1 MPEIHPTAIVDPS
14 AEIGRNVS
22 IGPYSVIES
31 DCVIGDDCVIDA
43 HVKIARYTTVGA
55 RSRIYFGAVIGEDPQ
70 DHRFVPGVRA
80 FTRIGED
87 VTLREYVTIHRS
99 PFADAVT
106 SVGDGTM
113 LMAFVHVGHD
123 ARIGRRVTAANN
135 SVFAGHVIVE
145 DGAVVSAYVLVHQ
158 FCRIGAYCMIGGRT
172 LVRQDVPPFCMLS
185 EDNTVFGPNV
195 VGLRRAGFDD
205 ARRLN
210 IRKIIKH
217 FFFRGLNAAQALT
230 QIAEEFPGDAD
241 AEAFRSF
248 VNNSKRGI
256 MPGNPALTRIV
267 AVNAKK
273 E

>member
-1 MPEIHPTAIVDPS
+1 MPEIHPTAVVDPK
-14 AEIGRNVS
+14 AELGRNVS
-22 IGPYSVIES
+22 IGPYSVVEG

-43 HVKIARYTTVGA
+43 HVKIARHTTVGA
-55 RSRIYFGAVIGEDPQ
+55 GSRIYFGAVIGDDPQ

-80 FTRIGED
+80 FTRIGEN

-106 SVGDGTM
+106 SVGDGTL

-123 ARIGRRVTAANN
+123 ARIGRRVTVANN

-172 LVRQDVPPFCMLS
+172 LVRQDVPPFCMLG
-185 EDNTVFGPNV
+185 EDNTVCGPNV

-210 IRKIIKH
+210 IRKIIKR
-217 FFFRGLNAAQALT
+217 FFFRGLNAAQALDE
-230 QIAEEFPGDAD
+230 IAGEFPGDAD
-241 AEAFRSF
+241 AEAFCSF

-256 MPGNPALTRIV
+256 MPGNPALARI
-267 AVNAKK
+267 AALNAKK